1 MARTWGEPESA
12 SGLCARIRKRILDLP
27 DSPAAPGWQSW
38 KDIWVWATGMD
49 KGTGQASEVTVLGTI
64 CPKCSKWTEEGPAA
78 HTEEHGLFCRMIGT
92 HTNDRTV
99 VLEYSVYHL
108 SSRPGSLF
116 KNPTSMSYIEKHDL
130 PSWGTKDT
138 PSSLTVFSLS
148 ANYQGSALQTSSKAS
163 LFLSP

>member
-1 MARTWGEPESA
+1 
-12 SGLCARIRKRILDLP
+12 
-27 DSPAAPGWQSW
+27 
-38 KDIWVWATGMD
+38 
-49 KGTGQASEVTVLGTI
+49 
-64 CPKCSKWTEEGPAA
+64 
-78 HTEEHGLFCRMIGT
+78 MIGT

-99 VLEYSVYHL
+99 VLEHSVYHL

-148 ANYQGSALQTSSKAS
+148 ANYQGSSLQTSSKTS